1 MTQRG
6 PRTAVLGAGSW
17 GTALAVHLAAHGEGA
32 GTVLWARRGE
42 AAEALRGDRE
52 NRAYLPGCMLPA
64 TLTITSDLEAAVAG
78 SDLVLCVTPAQKSR
92 DLYRRLAPLVAHRPD
107 LVIASKGIEQGS
119 GRRLDEVMAE
129 EITGASVA
137 VLSGPSFALEVARG
151 APAAVVV
158 ASRDPEAAR
167 RIQARLSHGRLR
179 LYTNG
184 DPAGV
189 ALAGALKNVM
199 AIATGIGEGIGLGLN
214 ARAALLTRGLAE
226 MTRLGVAAGGRP
238 ATFAGLAG
246 MGDLVLT
253 CTGDLSRNRALGIA
267 IGRGESLASVLAA
280 TASVAEGVP
289 TTQAALALAA
299 RLGVDLPIAAKVDE
313 VLHAGRGP
321 TAAVEDLLAR
331 PLKDEG

>member
-1 MTQRG
+1 MSRS
-6 PRTAVLGAGSW
+6 AVLGAGSW
-17 GTALAVHLAAHGEGA
+17 GTALALHLASSPGA
-32 GTVLWARRGE
+32 TVLWARRPE
-42 AAEALRGDRE
+42 AADAMRRDRE
-52 NRAYLPGCMLPA
+52 NRAHLPGCPLPRNLEVTA
-64 TLTITSDLEAAVAG
+64 DLESAVRG
-78 SDLVLCVTPAQKSR
+78 SDLVLCVAPAQHSR
-92 DLYRRLAPLVAHRPD
+92 DLYRRLQALVAHRPD

-119 GRRLDEVMAE
+119 GRRLDEVMHETIGDA
-129 EITGASVA
+129 ASVA
-137 VLSGPSFALEVARG
+137 ILSGPSFALEVARG
-151 APAAVVV
+151 GPAAVVV
-158 ASRDPEAAR
+158 AARDPAAAR
-167 RIQARLSHGRLR
+167 RVQARLSHGRLR

-199 AIATGIGEGIGLGLN
+199 AIATGIGEGLGLGLN

-267 IGRGESLASVLAA
+267 VGRGATLDAVLAS

-289 TTQAALALAA
+289 TTRAALLLAA
-299 RLGVDLPIAAKVDE
+299 RLGVDLPIAAQVEE
-313 VLHAGRGP
+313 VLHGAKAP
-321 TAAVEDLLAR
+321 LEAVEDLLAR
-331 PLKDEG
+331 PLKDEEDG